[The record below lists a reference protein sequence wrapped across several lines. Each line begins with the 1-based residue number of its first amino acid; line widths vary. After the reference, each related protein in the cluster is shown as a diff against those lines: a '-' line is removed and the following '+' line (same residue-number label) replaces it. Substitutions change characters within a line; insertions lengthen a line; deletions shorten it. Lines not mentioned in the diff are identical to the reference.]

1 MDKIFITLSSN
12 GTACYGK
19 KTKGRLFFSKTSLK
33 TGINLL
39 TGNCYFNVA
48 NVTLKQVIDIPM
60 GTDPAPFWE
69 NLF

>member
-1 MDKIFITLSSN
+1 MLWEENK
-12 GTACYGK
+12 GK
-19 KTKGRLFFSKTSLK
+19 TFFSKTSLK

-39 TGNCYFNVA
+39 TDNCYFNVA

>member
-12 GTACYGK
+12 GAACYGK

-48 NVTLKQVIDIPM
+48 NVTLKQVIDIPV